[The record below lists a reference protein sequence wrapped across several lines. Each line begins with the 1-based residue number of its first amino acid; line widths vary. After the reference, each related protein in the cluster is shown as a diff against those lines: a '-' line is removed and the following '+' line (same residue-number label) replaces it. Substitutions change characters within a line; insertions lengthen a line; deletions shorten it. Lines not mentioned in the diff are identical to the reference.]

1 MKIILLKPHTHAGE
15 AHPVDAELD
24 LDEPTAQWLI
34 AQAVARAIDA
44 TESTQSKSSALTRK
58 GD

>member
-15 AHPVDAELD
+15 VHPADTELD

-34 AQAVARAIDA
+34 TQGVAHAIDA
-44 TESTQSKSSALTRK
+44 TESTQPKSSALTRK

>member
-1 MKIILLKPHTHAGE
+1 MQIILLKPHTHGGA

-34 AQAVARAIDA
+34 AQGVARAIDA
-44 TESTQSKSSALTRK
+44 TDATQLKSSALTRK

>member
-15 AHPVDAELD
+15 AHPIDAELE

-34 AQAVARAIDA
+34 AQSVARAIDA
-44 TESTQSKSSALTRK
+44 IESPQPKSSALTRK

>member
-15 AHPVDAELD
+15 AHPLDAELD

-34 AQAVARAIDA
+34 AQGVARAIDA
-44 TESTQSKSSALTRK
+44 TESTQQKSSAPTRK

>member
-1 MKIILLKPHTHAGE
+1 MKIILLKPHAHAGE
-15 AHPVDAELD
+15 VHPVDAELD

-44 TESTQSKSSALTRK
+44 TESTQLKSSAPTRK

>member
-15 AHPVDAELD
+15 VHPVDTELD

-34 AQAVARAIDA
+34 AQAVARAFDVI
-44 TESTQSKSSALTRK
+44 ESTQPKSPALTRK

>member
-1 MKIILLKPHTHAGE
+1 MKITLLKPHTHAGE
-15 AHPVDAELD
+15 VHSVDAELN

-34 AQAVARAIDA
+34 AQGVARDIDA
-44 TESTQSKSSALTRK
+44 TESPLTKSPSVSRK